1 MCFKL
6 SFPEIYTIEQLSIR
20 FFPPILTL
28 STTFLMHIACT
39 YLRPIRLVIV
49 KVLPHSKT
57 IGVKKKKKKAPNS
70 CTILILFHSCLKML
84 NCCLPM
90 ISHVITCYY
99 NGSHVII
106 FSLVKQ
112 ISQV

>member
-1 MCFKL
+1 MRFKL

-57 IGVKKKKKKAPNS
+57 IGVKDKKIKIKGTQLLHNS
-70 CTILILFHSCLKML
+70 HPSSFLS
-84 NCCLPM
+84 
-90 ISHVITCYY
+90 
-99 NGSHVII
+99 
-106 FSLVKQ
+106 
-112 ISQV
+112 